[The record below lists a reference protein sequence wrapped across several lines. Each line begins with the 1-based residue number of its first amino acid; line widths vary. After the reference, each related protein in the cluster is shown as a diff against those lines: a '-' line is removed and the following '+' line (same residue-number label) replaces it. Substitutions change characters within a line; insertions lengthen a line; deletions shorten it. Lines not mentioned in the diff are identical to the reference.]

1 MDINPQTY
9 AASVRQLLAEDPKR
23 YRNFGVYW
31 FFIKALLKKFYTRD
45 EMPMLGDYSD
55 PMVVAA
61 MPQHDNLADALRAA
75 AEEYGRNAVYNL
87 GRATVTGEDGEELTI
102 FDQDAGL

>member
-1 MDINPQTY
+1 MDINPQKF
-9 AASVRQLLAEDPKR
+9 AANVRQLLSEDPKR

-31 FFIKALLKKFYTRD
+31 FFVKALLKKFYSRD
-45 EMPMLGDYSD
+45 EMPMLGDYVD
-55 PMVVAA
+55 QMVVAA
-61 MPQHDNLADALRAA
+61 MPQYDTLADALRAA

-87 GRATVTGEDGEELTI
+87 GRSTVTSDDGEQLTI